1 MYISCSR
8 DQIPAPTN
16 ATTFI
21 TTGTEIPVSTDN
33 EGDYTGSP
41 AASQDL
47 HISSTTD
54 QIPAATNDTT
64 LITTGSKIPVS
75 TDYEGDNNGSQTIN
89 IVIACSVTVV
99 LCFSMFFGLVTGY
112 LCIIQKKKDRFV
124 GYYM

>member
-1 MYISCSR
+1 MVITDVTCYGTEQRLLDCEYHDYTGILSASHDVYISCSR
-8 DQIPAPTN
+8 DHIPAPTN

-21 TTGTEIPVSTDN
+21 TTGT
-33 EGDYTGSP
+33 
-41 AASQDL
+41 A
-47 HISSTTD
+47 
-54 QIPAATNDTT
+54 
-64 LITTGSKIPVS
+64 IPVS

-99 LCFSMFFGLVTGY
+99 LCFSMFFGLITGY